1 MLDILLVAFNAVVKA
16 SPVGILE
23 ANEAVAAVKS
33 LKFLACALQES

>member
-1 MLDILLVAFNAVVKA
+1 MKA
-16 SPVGILE
+16 SPVASLE